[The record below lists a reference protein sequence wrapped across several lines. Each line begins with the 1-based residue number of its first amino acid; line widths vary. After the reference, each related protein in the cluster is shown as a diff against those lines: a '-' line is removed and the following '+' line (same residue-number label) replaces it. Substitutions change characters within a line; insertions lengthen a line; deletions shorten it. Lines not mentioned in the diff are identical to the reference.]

1 MASPAD
7 FSYLCS
13 MGRVD
18 RKLGA
23 RGVTGIARMDPSR
36 VRCFG
41 EGLPSSTGYAATM
54 VVSAYMALPVLES
67 GVFMGHCSRWAI

>member
-1 MASPAD
+1 MASPSD

-13 MGRVD
+13 IGRVD
-18 RKLGA
+18 WKLGA
-23 RGVTGIARMDPSR
+23 RGVVGIARMNPNS

-41 EGLPSSTGYAATM
+41 EGLPSSTGCAATM
-54 VVSAYMALPVLES
+54 EVGAYVALPVLES

>member
-1 MASPAD
+1 
-7 FSYLCS
+7 
-13 MGRVD
+13 MGRVNW
-18 RKLGA
+18 KLGA
-23 RGVTGIARMDPSR
+23 RRVAGIARMDPSR

-54 VVSAYMALPVLES
+54 VESAYMALPVLES